1 MYALYSRDKILKQS
15 TRIFSEC
22 CGRNFVTS
30 IDRKSNPVIL
40 WFHFTYFHTYFR
52 CKLLILSSKK
62 IKSSVT
68 SLELKSNGAEKLNVS
83 NLDNDIE
90 IVIPISNPPKNSS
103 NTTQHYFL
111 KPDRISFRSYYADLA
126 DVPVSLRLGLAI
138 TGVEIEMRIK
148 FGQRPTMV
156 NFDHKFTFMFKSK
169 CDNQTVVNKNCF
181 TKDGSVKVTPSKPGF
196 LYVGLL
202 IKGSKNESQH
212 SRQRRSCFDHRR
224 ERRSCVGVKDP
235 PPKGVLKT
243 MVPQYD
249 PNTDV
254 NYTLTIIQSSCL
266 YWSEETEKWTAEDC
280 RVK

>member
-1 MYALYSRDKILKQS
+1 MQAVD
-15 TRIFSEC
+15 F
-22 CGRNFVTS
+22 
-30 IDRKSNPVIL
+30 NP
-40 WFHFTYFHTYFR
+40 FTWDS
-52 CKLLILSSKK
+52 SSKK

-68 SLELKSNGAEKLNVS
+68 SLELKSNSAEKLNVS

-126 DVPVSLRLGLAI
+126 DVPVSLSLGLAI
-138 TGVEIEMRIK
+138 TGVQIEMRIK
-148 FGQRPTMV
+148 FGQRPTMMD
-156 NFDHKFTFMFKSK
+156 FDHNFTFAFKSK
-169 CDNQTVVNKNCF
+169 CENQTVFHTTCF
-181 TKDGSVKVTPSKPGF
+181 TKGGSVKVTPSRPGF

-202 IKGSKNESQH
+202 FKGSKKESQH
-212 SRQRRSCFDHRR
+212 SMQKRSCFDHRR

-254 NYTLTIIQSSCL
+254 NYTLTISQSSCL
-266 YWSEETEKWTAEDC
+266 YWSEKTEKWTAEDC

>member
-1 MYALYSRDKILKQS
+1 MQAVD
-15 TRIFSEC
+15 F
-22 CGRNFVTS
+22 
-30 IDRKSNPVIL
+30 NP
-40 WFHFTYFHTYFR
+40 FTWDS
-52 CKLLILSSKK
+52 SSKK

-68 SLELKSNGAEKLNVS
+68 SLELKSNSAGKLNVS

-90 IVIPISNPPKNSS
+90 IVIPIFNPPKNSS
-103 NTTQHYFL
+103 NSTQHYFL

-126 DVPVSLRLGLAI
+126 DVPVSLRLGLAM

-148 FGQRPTMV
+148 FGQRPTMMD
-156 NFDHKFTFMFKSK
+156 FDHNFTFMFNSK
-169 CDNQTVVNKNCF
+169 CDNQTVYNTTCF

-202 IKGSKNESQH
+202 VKGSKNGSQH

-224 ERRSCVGVKDP
+224 ERRSCVGVKDA

-249 PNTDV
+249 PNTDI

-266 YWSEETEKWTAEDC
+266 YWSEETEKWTAENC
-280 RVK
+280 RVN

>member
-1 MYALYSRDKILKQS
+1 MQAVD
-15 TRIFSEC
+15 F
-22 CGRNFVTS
+22 
-30 IDRKSNPVIL
+30 NP
-40 WFHFTYFHTYFR
+40 FTWDS
-52 CKLLILSSKK
+52 SSKK

-111 KPDRISFRSYYADLA
+111 KPDRISFRIYYADLA
-126 DVPVSLRLGLAI
+126 DVAVSLRLGLAI

-156 NFDHKFTFMFKSK
+156 DYDHNFTFMFKSK
-169 CDNQTVVNKNCF
+169 CDNQTVVNTNCF

-196 LYVGLL
+196 LYVGLW

-280 RVK
+280 RVE